1 VYKLVSYKCRKDL
14 EDAADKKPADYI
26 VDIEDEDLQQDVLQI
41 LAGARKK
48 DKEFRRCSKKTLL
61 AVLLGL

>member
-1 VYKLVSYKCRKDL
+1 VYKLVSYKCRTDL

-48 DKEFRRCSKKTLL
+48 DK
-61 AVLLGL
+61 